1 MKDLGVRV
9 FSGVLGLL
17 FLIFVIIKG
26 GLLLSF
32 SIFVI
37 STIGLLEFYKAM
49 RSMSYKPILIIGLI
63 GNIFMFL
70 STIYSSIGLDLII
83 TLLIILSLAG
93 LLFKKDLNLGDVAVT
108 ILGFIYVP
116 FMLFHISF
124 LDGTKYIWLIFI
136 IAFGTDTFA
145 YFVGSLLGRHKLCPS
160 ISPNKSVE
168 GAVGG
173 ILGSLILVIVYSI
186 FFKIEPIWLMSIMS
200 VIASILSQMGD
211 LVASRMKRLAKIKDF
226 GKLIP
231 GHGGII
237 DRFDSIIFTSPV
249 IYYFISHF
257 ITG

>member
-26 GLLLSF
+26 GLFLSF

-37 STIGLLEFYKAM
+37 SAIGLLEFYKAM
-49 RSMSYKPILIIGLI
+49 RAMSYKPIITIGLI

-93 LLFKKDLNLGDVAVT
+93 LLFKKELNLADVGVT

-145 YFVGSLLGRHKLCPS
+145 YFIGSLLGRHKLCPS

-186 FFKIEPIWLMSIMS
+186 FFKIEPILMMSIMS

-257 ITG
+257 ITR

>member
-1 MKDLGVRV
+1 MNDLGVRV

-26 GLLLSF
+26 GLFLSF
-32 SIFVI
+32 SIFAI

-49 RSMSYKPILIIGLI
+49 RAMSYKPIMIIGLV

-70 STIYSSIGLDLII
+70 STIYSSIGLDFII
-83 TLLIILSLAG
+83 TLLIILSLMG
-93 LLFKKDLNLGDVAVT
+93 LLFKNELSLADIGVT

-160 ISPNKSVE
+160 ISPNKSIE

-186 FFKIEPIWLMSIMS
+186 FFRIEPIWLMSIMA

-257 ITG
+257 II